1 MLSMEDKEKQLE
13 FLRNMSDEEAYQNAL
28 NDPDCPP
35 ISDSD
40 YIEVIAKKD
49 IEPGESI
56 IEKFR
61 TLRTKQN
68 KHFVTIK
75 FDADVL
81 DYFKSKGEGYQ
92 SMMNDALRAFM
103 EAEKAANSANV

>member
-13 FLRNMSDEEAYQNAL
+13 FLRNLSDEEAYQNAL

-35 ISDSD
+35 LTDLD
-40 YIEVIAKKD
+40 DIEIIAKKD
-49 IEPGESI
+49 IQPGESI
-56 IEKFR
+56 IEKFKN
-61 TLRTKQN
+61 LHTKQN
-68 KHFVTIK
+68 KQLVTIR

-81 DYFKSKGEGYQ
+81 DYFKLKGKGYQ

-103 EAEKAANSANV
+103 EAEKACHGSG